1 MAIPVRSAPVLTGKM
16 AEDFYAAW
24 EKQLQT
30 PPKRKFSE
38 ERFQKVRQFLA
49 KQKFL

>member
-16 AEDFYAAW
+16 AEDFYSAW

-30 PPKRKFSE
+30 PPKKKFNE
-38 ERFQKVRQFLA
+38 ERFQKVKQFLS
-49 KQKFL
+49 KQQFL

>member
-16 AEDFYAAW
+16 AEDFYVAW
-24 EKQLQT
+24 EKHLQT
-30 PPKRKFSE
+30 QPKSKFSK

-49 KQKFL
+49 KQKYL